1 MNRTELAAVWPP
13 TVTAANAAGHEL
25 MTPMQAIRQKCLDC
39 SAYQA
44 QEVRLCEFVT
54 CALWPFRSGR
64 HPYTQKRVCQAILDK
79 PASEGTQVP
88 AEGASSKNPA
98 LQASGAECGHSD
110 AAPPEANVGRWDVEA

>member
-13 TVTAANAAGHEL
+13 NVTVAAAAGHEP

-39 SAYQA
+39 SAYQL

-64 HPYTQKRVCQAILDK
+64 HPYTQKRVYHALSAG
-79 PASEGTQVP
+79 PASGGTQVP

-98 LQASGAECGHSD
+98 LQASGGQSGHSG
-110 AAPPEANVGRWDVEA
+110 AAPSDVEG